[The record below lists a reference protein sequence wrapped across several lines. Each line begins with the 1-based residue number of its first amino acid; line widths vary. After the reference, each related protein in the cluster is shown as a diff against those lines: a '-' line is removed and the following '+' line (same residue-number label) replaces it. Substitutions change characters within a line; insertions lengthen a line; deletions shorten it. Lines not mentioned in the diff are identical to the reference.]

1 MKRRAHK
8 NEPIDQN
15 CAINYRIQENA
26 SNETTTKSK
35 NPFGVKNILESV
47 HQFARYKILALICI
61 GWLCNLH
68 SQRPYGGTSITA
80 TELSIFISNRAGRDS
95 RDDTQTCKA
104 QDK

>member
-35 NPFGVKNILESV
+35 NLLGVKSILESISL
-47 HQFARYKILALICI
+47 QNTKS
-61 GWLCNLH
+61 WLSFLYDG
-68 SQRPYGGTSITA
+68 SVISIPKGLYGGTSITA

-95 RDDTQTCKA
+95 RDDTQTTCKA